1 MHLTVGSDSV
11 GVDTGVSSTVEK
23 KIDLPESWVRG
34 LVEVQTALSLAP
46 VELTLSS
53 SYLADILARLESERE
68 REGPRAL
75 VFNLRPGEKPEIE
88 IQPWG
93 EIH

>member
-34 LVEVQTALSLAP
+34 LVEVQAALSLAP

-53 SYLADILARLESERE
+53 SYLADFLAR
-68 REGPRAL
+68 
-75 VFNLRPGEKPEIE
+75 
-88 IQPWG
+88 
-93 EIH
+93 